1 MAGLQPYHHGTLS
14 EKEKDF
20 ERQRFEHYVAM
31 RATHLDRR
39 ALEAWELYHNDRDGR
54 ADERPSDGREV
65 ADIKKIHTRHSR
77 RPREIEDHRPG
88 SNAAVTI
95 VDDLADATDG

>member
-39 ALEAWELYHNDRDGR
+39 ALEAWRGCETTAKAVLTNDRPTGR
-54 ADERPSDGREV
+54 
-65 ADIKKIHTRHSR
+65 KLHTSGKTTH
-77 RPREIEDHRPG
+77 
-88 SNAAVTI
+88 VTYD
-95 VDDLADATDG
+95 VPASMKTVVPAGTLS